1 MPYEIK
7 AGDGETYDVINKDTG
22 DVKATHQPPDAKE
35 KAERQV
41 KLLNEIETDPEWEK
55 EYGTD

>member
-7 AGDGETYDVINKDTG
+7 AGENDTYDVVNKETG
-22 DVKATHQPPDAKE
+22 EVKATHQPPDAKV

-41 KLLNEIETDPEWEK
+41 KLLHEVEADPEWDAE
-55 EYGTD
+55 

>member
-7 AGDGETYDVINKDTG
+7 AGADGSYDVINSETNE
-22 DVKATHQPPDAKE
+22 VKATHQPPDAKE

-41 KLLNEIETDPEWEK
+41 KLLHEVENDPEWDE
-55 EYGTD
+55 E